1 MSSGAKFLNGVFWA
15 FIQRVGVVLT
25 SFISNIILARLL
37 SPDDYGCIGM
47 LMIFIAIS
55 NAFIDGGFGSALIQ
69 KKSPT
74 QEDYS
79 TIFHWNLFLSVVL
92 YGVLFMA
99 APWVASFY
107 KIELLSSVLR
117 VQGIVLIINALS
129 IVQQNILRKR
139 LLFRHLAV
147 VRISASVLSLL
158 LAVFLAYR
166 GYGVWTLVAQQIA
179 WSCFAT
185 AFCWALNVWRPSMQ
199 FSMQSFK
206 SLYQFGGFI
215 LLSNM
220 VTAFTENVQGVIIG
234 RMFTPATTGLYAQ
247 AKKLEEAASTTLAT
261 IVDQVSYP
269 VFAEAQDDSERFQLI
284 LRKIITVSAY
294 VCMPILCLLIVVAE
308 PVISWLYSDK
318 WIACVPY
325 FRILCVAG
333 VVKSIINVHYFS
345 IAAKGRSKLLFRLT
359 LVQSVWGVVCM
370 LVGVYVGG
378 VYGLL
383 WGMVL
388 SIYTNYMMYAVL
400 SSNIT
405 GYKLMMQLRDLLPI
419 LCVAALTAIATYYV
433 GTLFHAPVFLTFVL
447 QALVYGGVYVGCS
460 LLFQLRSIQW
470 LKELVRS
477 IRKK

>member
-1 MSSGAKFLNGVFWA
+1 
-15 FIQRVGVVLT
+15 
-25 SFISNIILARLL
+25 
-37 SPDDYGCIGM
+37 
-47 LMIFIAIS
+47 
-55 NAFIDGGFGSALIQ
+55 
-69 KKSPT
+69 
-74 QEDYS
+74 
-79 TIFHWNLFLSVVL
+79 
-92 YGVLFMA
+92 
-99 APWVASFY
+99 
-107 KIELLSSVLR
+107 
-117 VQGIVLIINALS
+117 
-129 IVQQNILRKR
+129 
-139 LLFRHLAV
+139 
-147 VRISASVLSLL
+147 
-158 LAVFLAYR
+158 
-166 GYGVWTLVAQQIA
+166 
-179 WSCFAT
+179 
-185 AFCWALNVWRPSMQ
+185 
-199 FSMQSFK
+199 
-206 SLYQFGGFI
+206 
-215 LLSNM
+215 
-220 VTAFTENVQGVIIG
+220 
-234 RMFTPATTGLYAQ
+234 
-247 AKKLEEAASTTLAT
+247 
-261 IVDQVSYP
+261 
-269 VFAEAQDDSERFQLI
+269 
-284 LRKIITVSAY
+284 
-294 VCMPILCLLIVVAE
+294 MPILCLLIVVAE

-388 SIYTNYMMYAVL
+388 SVYTNYMMYAVL